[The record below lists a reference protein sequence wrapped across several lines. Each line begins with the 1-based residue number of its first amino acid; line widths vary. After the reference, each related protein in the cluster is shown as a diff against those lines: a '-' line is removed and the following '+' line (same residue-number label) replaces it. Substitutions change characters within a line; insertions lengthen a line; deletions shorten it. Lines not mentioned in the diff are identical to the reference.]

1 MHFVFYRVIEKLII
15 HSDEKKAEALKI
27 LTDEFLVSPVFEGKK
42 DGKVFTLDLFL
53 HILVKLYW
61 RPEYQ
66 SNSFPLNST

>member
-42 DGKVFTLDLFL
+42 DGKVFTL
-53 HILVKLYW
+53 ILTYT
-61 RPEYQ
+61 R
-66 SNSFPLNST
+66 